1 MDPMLRKAIT
11 KLTKFDTMYS
21 KLTTSEK
28 RELIGS
34 MYTQKFTFEE
44 LQHRIAFTSKLY
56 SCIYLINSK
65 IDSKKKGQATDF
77 SCLPILAPEAGL
89 EPATL

>member
-1 MDPMLRKAIT
+1 MGISGAIG
-11 KLTKFDTMYS
+11 KLTQLDEIHS
-21 KLTTSEK
+21 KSNGYKK

-34 MYTQKFTFEE
+34 MYPQKFTFEE
-44 LQHRIAFTSKLY
+44 LQHRTALSSELY
-56 SCIYLINSK
+56 SCIYFINSK
-65 IDSKKKGQATDF
+65 LSGKKEGQATDF